1 MAPISLRALVGHIG
15 LSIAIFTAIVI
26 PIGYFVVGFVN
37 KASVL
42 DFQAELTAAR
52 VARYI
57 YSHNTLWQY
66 QQVRIAE
73 IIDEIE
79 MRSVPTRKRI
89 VDQSGVPVISETLAL
104 AQPMITR
111 SAPIRVAG
119 TGVGELTVEAS
130 LRNLMLQTGLVALLS
145 AMLGFAMYLVLRVF
159 PLRVLDRTL
168 GQLEHANRVA
178 EQRSRLLEE
187 QNELLHKNK
196 TALQEQNERFDAAL
210 NNMTQGLCM
219 FDRNARLLVYNQ
231 RFLEMYRLSPDTIRP
246 GCSLDD
252 FLQTLKSKN
261 SLSGDAEQ
269 YLRNMRETLANGK
282 AVTMVVE
289 IEDGRVL
296 SLASQPMANG
306 GWVSTHEDITER
318 RRAEAKIVYMAH
330 HDALTNLPNRVQFRT
345 EMEKSLAS
353 IGRGENL
360 AVLSLDLDR
369 FKQVNDTLGHAVG
382 DRLLQAAADRLRHSV
397 REDGLVARLGGDE
410 FAVLQ
415 AATEQ
420 PNGATSLATRLIE
433 SLSRPFNIDGQ
444 QVVIGAS
451 VGVSIAPV
459 DGRDVDELLKKADM
473 GLYRAKAEG
482 KGTFRF
488 FEAGMDARMQ
498 ARRMLE
504 LDLRKAIANSEFEL
518 YFQPILKLDPQEI
531 VGFEA
536 LLRWHHPERGLIYPT
551 EFVPLAEEIG
561 LIVPIGEWVLRN
573 ATLEAVKW
581 PNHFLIAINL
591 SSVQFRNRNL
601 VQTVVSALAN
611 SGLAPERLELEIT
624 ESVLLQNEE
633 VTLATLHSLREFGV
647 RIAMD
652 DFGTGY
658 SSLGYLRSFPFDKI
672 KIDQSFIKEVSSR
685 SDSLAIVRAVTGLG
699 TSLGIATTA
708 EGVENLEQLER
719 LKLEGCN
726 EGQGFLFSPPVP
738 ANELPALIEKH
749 GVASRKVA

>member
-15 LSIAIFTAIVI
+15 LSIAIFTAVVI
-26 PIGYFVVGFVN
+26 PIGYFVVGFAN

-42 DFQAELTAAR
+42 DFQAELAAAR

-73 IIDEIE
+73 VIDEIE

-89 VDQSGVPVISETLAL
+89 VDQSGMPVINETLAL
-104 AQPMITR
+104 AQPTIVRT
-111 SAPIRVAG
+111 APIRVAG
-119 TGVGELTVEAS
+119 ISVGELTLEAS
-130 LRNLMLQTGLVALLS
+130 LRNLVLQTGLVALLS

-168 GQLEHANRVA
+168 GQLEHANRIA
-178 EQRSRLLEE
+178 EQRSQLL
-187 QNELLHKNK
+187 
-196 TALQEQNERFDAAL
+196 AEQNERFDAAL

-231 RFLEMYRLSPDTIRP
+231 RFLDMYRLSPGTIKP

-269 YLRNMRETLANGK
+269 YLRNMRATLSDGK
-282 AVTMVVE
+282 AVNTVVE
-289 IEDGRVL
+289 IEDGRIM

-345 EMEKSLAS
+345 EMEKSLAG

-410 FAVLQ
+410 FAILQ

-433 SLSRPFNIDGQ
+433 SLSKPFNIDGQ

-518 YFQPILKLDPQEI
+518 YFQPILKLEPQEI

-573 ATLEAVKW
+573 ATIEAAKW

-611 SGLAPERLELEIT
+611 SGLPPERLELEIT

-633 VTLATLHSLREFGV
+633 ATLETLHRLRDFGV

-672 KIDQSFIKEVSSR
+672 KIDQSFIREVSSR

-738 ANELPALIEKH
+738 AKELPALIEKH